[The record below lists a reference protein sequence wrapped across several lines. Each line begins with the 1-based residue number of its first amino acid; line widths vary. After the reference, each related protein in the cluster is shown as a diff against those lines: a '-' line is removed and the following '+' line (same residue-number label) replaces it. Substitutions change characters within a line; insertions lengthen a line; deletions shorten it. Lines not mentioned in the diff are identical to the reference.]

1 MFNIN
6 FDNQSTL
13 FDNQNILQSKYFVNK
28 LIVNIIQ
35 IYIHNY
41 TKKFL
46 YSNFL
51 KLSGMFLKIY
61 FLKQFNIS
69 P

>member
-46 YSNFL
+46 YSNF
-51 KLSGMFLKIY
+51 FKIIGNV
-61 FLKQFNIS
+61 FKNLFFKTI
-69 P
+69 

>member
-28 LIVNIIQ
+28 LIVNITQ
-35 IYIHNY
+35 NNIHNY

-46 YSNFL
+46 YPNFS
-51 KLSGMFLKIY
+51 KSFGMF
-61 FLKQFNIS
+61 
-69 P
+69 